1 MILKNRLCL
10 KSIGGLLNLDLAN
23 KKVKLAKNI
32 VKTKKESKA
41 MNLLNHSKCK
51 KFLCFILLFS
61 MSFILT
67 SCLIKSNDENKNIQE
82 EKKNVNI
89 IALKG
94 PTSLGLVKLWNDSDE
109 NKTYSKYNISVVGDP
124 SEAIAKFA
132 SSDAD
137 IGLLPTNMASILYN
151 KTSGNLKV
159 AAISTLGVLYIVSND
174 DSVKNISD
182 LKDKTIYVSG
192 QGATPEYALK
202 YILEQNGLKVN
213 KDVFI
218 EYKSE
223 HSELASGAISE
234 KVSVALLP
242 EPFVTQVTEKNSNIK
257 VNLNLTEEWEKL
269 SGKDSTLTMGCIV
282 ARKSFIEQ
290 NKEIFDKFLEDY
302 RISAEYANQNLEN
315 TSQLADKY
323 GIMQKEIAFKAL
335 PKCNVVFIDSDEM
348 KNKIDKFLKILFN
361 FEPKSVGGKMP
372 NEEFYYKK

>member
-1 MILKNRLCL
+1 MNILNCYKL
-10 KSIGGLLNLDLAN
+10 K
-23 KKVKLAKNI
+23 KL
-32 VKTKKESKA
+32 
-41 MNLLNHSKCK
+41 
-51 KFLCFILLFS
+51 LCFILLFS
-61 MSFILT
+61 TGLILS
-67 SCLIKSNDENKNIQE
+67 SCMIKSNDENKNIQD
-82 EKKNVNI
+82 EKKNINI

-109 NKTYSKYNISVVGDP
+109 NKTESKYNISVVGDP

-174 DSVKNISD
+174 NSIKNISD
-182 LKDKTIYVSG
+182 LRNKTIYVSG

-202 YILEQNGLKVN
+202 YILKQNGLKIN

-223 HSELASGAISE
+223 HSELASEVISE
-234 KVSVALLP
+234 NVSVALLP
-242 EPFVTQVTEKNSNIK
+242 EPFVTQVVEKNSNIK
-257 VNLNLTEEWEKL
+257 VNLNLTNEWEKL
-269 SGKDSTLTMGCIV
+269 SGQESTLTMGCIV
-282 ARKSFIEQ
+282 VRKSFIEQ
-290 NKEIFDKFLEDY
+290 NKEVFDKFLEDY
-302 RISAEYANQNLEN
+302 KFSAEYTNQNLES

-335 PKCNVVFIDSDEM
+335 PKCNVVFIDGDEM
-348 KNKIDKFLKILFN
+348 KSKIGNFLKILFD

-372 NEEFYYKK
+372 NEDFYYKK